1 MANNRELLKEALA
14 DAKSLREMA
23 ITNAK
28 AALEES
34 FTPQIKTM
42 LSAKLQEM
50 EEEDMKEEVEKE
62 EVKEEK
68 EEEMNEDLNLDE
80 ILAELEEA
88 DDLTEVEPIAEVEEE
103 EVGN

>member
-23 ITNAK
+23 IANAK

-42 LSAKLQEM
+42 LSEKLEEM
-50 EEEDMKEEVEKE
+50 EKEDMDEEMSKKYMEDDKMEEV
-62 EVKEEK
+62 
-68 EEEMNEDLNLDE
+68 
-80 ILAELEEA
+80 
-88 DDLTEVEPIAEVEEE
+88 
-103 EVGN
+103 